1 MHLHPSL
8 GIKICSFLSYSLTSA
23 RTKSSYRTGAKRFFR
38 ILIRIFSGGSVV
50 HRNPKSD
57 SPEIRRTPGPVRP
70 RSGLEVAL
78 ITSRHRVVGRAAHW
92 RHCRH
97 HRRHRHRRRS
107 LESRRRRVE
116 PKRLRREQASSRRRR
131 KHFRFPVDPISAIFG
146 TFRNPETKK
155 KKMFT
160 GKRFGPEIREL
171 FLSTLI
177 LIRVQK

>member
-1 MHLHPSL
+1 M
-8 GIKICSFLSYSLTSA
+8 GVKICSFLSYSLTSA
-23 RTKSSYRTGAKRFFR
+23 RTKASYRTGAKRFFR

-155 KKMFT
+155 KKNVNR
-160 GKRFGPEIREL
+160 KRFRAARFENYFCPP
-171 FLSTLI
+171 
-177 LIRVQK
+177 